1 MIHHTK
7 HDSVSILVPDHLLDG
22 LGAGDEES
30 LLNVVVDQLSF
41 VTTREKHVSK
51 FLQSLISLSRVCAYP
66 DNPQSQRIRD
76 VICAV
81 WRMTGGGKEIL
92 ATVGFFPV

>member
-30 LLNVVVDQLSF
+30 PLNVVVDQLSF
-41 VTTREKHVSK
+41 VTPREKHVTK
-51 FLQSLISLSRVCAYP
+51 FLKSVISLPRVCTDP
-66 DNPQSQRIRD
+66 DNPQSQRIGNI
-76 VICAV
+76 VCAV
-81 WRMTGGGKEIL
+81 WRMTGGWEEIL
-92 ATVGFFPV
+92 ATVGFLPV

>member
-1 MIHHTK
+1 MIHHTE
-7 HDSVSILVPDHLLDG
+7 HYSVGILIPDDLFDG

-41 VTTREKHVSK
+41 VSTQEKHVSK
-51 FLQSLISLSRVCAYP
+51 FLKSVISISRVCTDP

-76 VICAV
+76 IVCAMC
-81 WRMTGGGKEIL
+81 RMTGGGEEIL
-92 ATVGFFPV
+92 ATVGFLPV